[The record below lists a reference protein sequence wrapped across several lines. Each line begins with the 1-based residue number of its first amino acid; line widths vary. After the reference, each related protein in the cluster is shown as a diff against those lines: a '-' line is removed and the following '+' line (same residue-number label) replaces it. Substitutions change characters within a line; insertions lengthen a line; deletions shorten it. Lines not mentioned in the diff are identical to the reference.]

1 MIADGE
7 KLHYIALKIEPT
19 EDGFIRPIKCLSRL
33 FRGTTSNHN
42 GDFYCFNCLHS
53 FSTDNA
59 LKKHERLCENN
70 DYCSVEIPT
79 KLNKILKYNHVEKSL
94 KTPFVIYVDL
104 ECLLLKQQSCQNNPN
119 ESYTE
124 RKAIHEPC
132 GYALTLVSSFDSK
145 QNKRSFYRGKDCIKR
160 FCSDLKELGTKII
173 NYEQKEM
180 IPLTDNENK
189 YYEEQKEC
197 YICQKEFCY
206 DKNQK
211 MKFKLYRKVRDLCH
225 YTGKFRGAAHSIC
238 NLNYE
243 VPQEIPVKIHNG
255 SKYDYH
261 FIIKELAEEFRG
273 EDFECLVENTEK
285 YISFSVPIK

>member
-1 MIADGE
+1 MN
-7 KLHYIALKIEPT
+7 LVVT
-19 EDGFIRPIKCLSRL
+19 
-33 FRGTTSNHN
+33 
-42 GDFYCFNCLHS
+42 
-53 FSTDNA
+53 
-59 LKKHERLCENN
+59 
-70 DYCSVEIPT
+70 
-79 KLNKILKYNHVEKSL
+79 
-94 KTPFVIYVDL
+94 
-104 ECLLLKQQSCQNNPN
+104 
-119 ESYTE
+119 
-124 RKAIHEPC
+124 
-132 GYALTLVSSFDSK
+132 YALTLISSFDSK

-197 YICQKEFCY
+197 YICQKEFCC

-211 MKFKLYRKVRDLCH
+211 MKFKLYKKVRDHCH

-238 NLNYE
+238 NLNYK

-261 FIIKELAEEFRG
+261 FIIKELAEEFKG
-273 EDFECLVENTEK
+273 EFECLGENTEK
-285 YISFSVPIK
+285 YISFSVPIKRNMIMKKQSHAK